1 MGIASLL
8 PTLKSISRPSH
19 VGDAYGGRAVAVDA
33 YVWLHRG
40 AYACSREALRG
51 RADAETRGLL
61 FESRACASSRRRA
74 GDIRLRRWTIAGQG
88 ERGASGDGIER
99 EALAKRRNTRGRE
112 TRAQRT
118 TITCER

>member
-40 AYACSREALRG
+40 AYACSRELCEGAPTRKHVDYFLNRARALR
-51 RADAETRGLL
+51 RADV
-61 FESRACASSRRRA
+61 RAIYVFDGGRLPGKANEEAQRRREQ
-74 GDIRLRRWTIAGQG
+74 REERREPQ
-88 ERGASGDGIER
+88 
-99 EALAKRRNTRGRE
+99 RRRR
-112 TRAQRT
+112 QRDHHVSS
-118 TITCER
+118 